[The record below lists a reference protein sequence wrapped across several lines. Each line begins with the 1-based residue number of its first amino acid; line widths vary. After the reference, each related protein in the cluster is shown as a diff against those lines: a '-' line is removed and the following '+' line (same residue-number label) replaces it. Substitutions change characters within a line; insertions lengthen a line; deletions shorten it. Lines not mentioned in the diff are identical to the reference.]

1 MNLVMFESI
10 KLFFAY
16 NIILKI
22 LKYKKYKQNIIPN
35 YEFIL
40 YIYFKINIS
49 LKLLKKILVRYWELK
64 IKI

>member
-1 MNLVMFESI
+1 MNLVMVVSI

-40 YIYFKINIS
+40 YILKKINIS
-49 LKLLKKILVRYWELK
+49 LKLLKKFL
-64 IKI
+64 